1 MACLHPWPP
10 RSSAEMHAHTHT
22 EKKKTRTHTVR
33 VKNRARESLVA
44 AAAEAS
50 KHVLVGLS
58 GESDLPPPAF
68 DTQTLGFPLT
78 SSPELLPFLVC
89 QLCVLGAVHVRVWCV
104 CACIFVRGK
113 HRGHFSSHYEK
124 N

>member
-1 MACLHPWPP
+1 M
-10 RSSAEMHAHTHT
+10 
-22 EKKKTRTHTVR
+22 R

-104 CACIFVRGK
+104 CVRAFLSAESIGATFRHIMRK
-113 HRGHFSSHYEK
+113 IEQKTVKCSTPS
-124 N
+124 NLW